1 MPGILWLASYPKSG
15 NTWMRAFLANY
26 FHGTKNPLKINE
38 LPKFV
43 FSDSAVEH
51 FEQMANGRVEHM
63 SDREIHML
71 RRKVHEMFA
80 WSGNDTVLV
89 KTHNQIAFVDGVPTI
104 NPEATAGAIYMI
116 RNPVD
121 VCVSYAHHYGID
133 LDSAVVAMRSPDTR
147 TTTGREQVLQFMGSW
162 SSHVL
167 SWITAP
173 GLRLQVVRYEDLVLK
188 PQETY
193 QRLIKF
199 LGLPLESPRLNRAI
213 QFSSFKEMSKQE
225 AKGGFIE
232 QNEKRLFFRKGKVGD
247 WRAALSSEQAQ
258 TIISDHR
265 EVMNRFGYL
274 SNDGAPTF

>member
-1 MPGILWLASYPKSG
+1 
-15 NTWMRAFLANY
+15 MRAFLANY

-116 RNPVD
+116 RNP
-121 VCVSYAHHYGID
+121 
-133 LDSAVVAMRSPDTR
+133 
-147 TTTGREQVLQFMGSW
+147 
-162 SSHVL
+162 
-167 SWITAP
+167 
-173 GLRLQVVRYEDLVLK
+173 
-188 PQETY
+188 
-193 QRLIKF
+193 
-199 LGLPLESPRLNRAI
+199 LESGP
-213 QFSSFKEMSKQE
+213 
-225 AKGGFIE
+225 
-232 QNEKRLFFRKGKVGD
+232 
-247 WRAALSSEQAQ
+247 
-258 TIISDHR
+258 
-265 EVMNRFGYL
+265 
-274 SNDGAPTF
+274 